1 MVYYDKINV
10 SKGMDLNKASASF
23 VTSDIFR

>member
-10 SKGMDLNKASASF
+10 SKGIDLNKASASF
-23 VTSDIFR
+23 VTSDVFR